1 MASGPRLPA
10 AGRQTN
16 MAPGSRQP
24 AAKKQEMMKQY
35 SLLELCSCID
45 EALSMEL
52 NDTYWVRAEI
62 ASLTE
67 RGHCYMELVEKAK
80 NNAIAA
86 KLRATCWQHVYHLL
100 SAYFANETGQTLAV
114 GMQVLLQV
122 EVSFHAVYG
131 LSLNVVGIDPTFTL
145 GDLARQRQLTIH
157 RLQEDGVMD
166 LQRSLLLPLL
176 PRRVAVISAADAAG
190 YGDFC
195 HQLQSNSGGF
205 RFRTQLFPAVM
216 QGEQSPASI
225 IAALQ
230 QIAATTDLYDL
241 VVIVR
246 GGGATTDLRNFDD
259 YSLAFHCA
267 NFPLPII
274 AGIGH
279 TRDVSVVDM
288 VVHTSVKTPTAAAE
302 WLIAAMQA
310 QADRLG
316 ELHLRLQRVVQMA
329 VRKQHSKLDA
339 LWQSLRFAT
348 QRRLHRQRTQLEF
361 WEKTIALHSPERIY
375 RMGYSL
381 TTVNGKIVKSINDV
395 KTGDHL
401 LTHTAD
407 GTITSEVKETIC
419 PCR

>member
-1 MASGPRLPA
+1 
-10 AGRQTN
+10 
-16 MAPGSRQP
+16 
-24 AAKKQEMMKQY
+24 MKQY
-35 SLLELCSCID
+35 TLSELCQAI
-45 EALSMEL
+45 EQVLQFEL
-52 NDTYWVRAEI
+52 GDTYWVRAEI

-80 NNAIAA
+80 NNTVAA
-86 KLRATCWQHVYHLL
+86 KVRATCWQQVYHLL
-100 SAYFANETGQTLAV
+100 SAYFATETGQTLSV

-122 EVSFHAVYG
+122 EVSFHSVYG

-145 GDLARQRQLTIH
+145 GDLARQRQLTIQ

-166 LQRSLLLPLL
+166 LQRALTIPSL
-176 PRRVAVISAADAAG
+176 PRRIAVISAADAAG

-195 HQLQSNSGGF
+195 HQLLSNSSGF
-205 RFRTQLFPAVM
+205 LFRTQLFPAVM
-216 QGEQSPASI
+216 QGDQSPASI
-225 IAALQ
+225 IATLE
-230 QIAATTDLYDL
+230 QIAYQVEQYDV

-302 WLIAAMQA
+302 WLITAMQE
-310 QADRLG
+310 QADRLA
-316 ELHLRLQRVVQMA
+316 ELQLRLQRIAQHA
-329 VRKQHSKLDA
+329 IRKQQHQLDN

-381 TTVNGKIVKSINDV
+381 TMVNGKIVKSINDV
-395 KTGDHL
+395 KAGEQL

-407 GTITSEVKETIC
+407 GVIQSEVKS
-419 PCR
+419 

>member
-1 MASGPRLPA
+1 
-10 AGRQTN
+10 
-16 MAPGSRQP
+16 
-24 AAKKQEMMKQY
+24 MKQY
-35 SLLELCSCID
+35 TLSELCSCID

-145 GDLARQRQLTIH
+145 GDLARQRQLTIQ

-166 LQRSLLLPLL
+166 LQRSLPLPLL

-195 HQLQSNSGGF
+195 HQLQSNNGGF
-205 RFRTQLFPAVM
+205 RFHTQLFPAVM

-316 ELHLRLQRVVQMA
+316 ELHLRLQRVAQMA
-329 VRKQHSKLDA
+329 IRKQHSKLDA
-339 LWQSLRFAT
+339 LWQSLRFAA

-395 KTGDHL
+395 KAGDHL

-407 GTITSEVKETIC
+407 GVIQSEVKS
-419 PCR
+419 

>member
-1 MASGPRLPA
+1 
-10 AGRQTN
+10 
-16 MAPGSRQP
+16 
-24 AAKKQEMMKQY
+24 MKQY
-35 SLLELCSCID
+35 TLSELCQAI
-45 EALSMEL
+45 EQVLQFEL
-52 NDTYWVRAEI
+52 GDTYWVRAEI

-80 NNAIAA
+80 NNTVAA
-86 KLRATCWQHVYHLL
+86 KLRATCWQQVYHLL
-100 SAYFANETGQTLAV
+100 SAYFATETGQTLSV

-122 EVSFHAVYG
+122 EVSFHSVYG

-145 GDLARQRQLTIH
+145 GDLARQRQLTIL

-166 LQRSLLLPLL
+166 LQRALTIPSL
-176 PRRVAVISAADAAG
+176 PRRIAVISAADAAG

-195 HQLQSNSGGF
+195 HQLLSNSSDF
-205 RFRTQLFPAVM
+205 LFRTQLFPAVM
-216 QGEQSPASI
+216 QGDQSPASI
-225 IAALQ
+225 IAALE
-230 QIAATTDLYDL
+230 QIAYQVEQYDV

-246 GGGATTDLRNFDD
+246 GGGATTDLRNFDN

-302 WLIAAMQA
+302 WLISAMQE
-310 QADRLG
+310 QADRLA
-316 ELHLRLQRVVQMA
+316 ELQLRLQRIAQHA
-329 VRKQHSKLDA
+329 IRKQQNQLDT

-348 QRRLHRQRTQLEF
+348 QRRLHRQRTQLEL
-361 WEKTIALHSPERIY
+361 WAKTIALHSPERIY
-375 RMGYSL
+375 RMGYTL
-381 TTVNGKIVKSINDV
+381 TTVNGKIVRSIHDV
-395 KTGDHL
+395 QAGEQL

-407 GTITSEVKETIC
+407 GVIQSEVKS
-419 PCR
+419 

>member
-1 MASGPRLPA
+1 
-10 AGRQTN
+10 
-16 MAPGSRQP
+16 
-24 AAKKQEMMKQY
+24 MKQY
-35 SLLELCSCID
+35 TLSELCQAI
-45 EALSMEL
+45 EQVLQFEL
-52 NDTYWVRAEI
+52 GDTYWVRAEI

-80 NNAIAA
+80 NNTVAA
-86 KLRATCWQHVYHLL
+86 KVRATCWQQVYHLL
-100 SAYFANETGQTLAV
+100 SAYFATETGQTLSV

-122 EVSFHAVYG
+122 EVSFHSVYG

-145 GDLARQRQLTIH
+145 GDLARQRQLTIQ
-157 RLQEDGVMD
+157 RLQGDGVMD
-166 LQRSLLLPLL
+166 LQRALTIPSL
-176 PRRVAVISAADAAG
+176 PRRIAVISAADAAG

-195 HQLQSNSGGF
+195 HQLLSNNSGF
-205 RFRTQLFPAVM
+205 LFRTQLFPAVM
-216 QGEQSPASI
+216 QGDQSPASI
-225 IAALQ
+225 IAALE
-230 QIAATTDLYDL
+230 QIAYQVEQYDV

-302 WLIAAMQA
+302 WLITAMQE
-310 QADRLG
+310 QADRLA
-316 ELHLRLQRVVQMA
+316 ELQLRLQRIAQHA
-329 VRKQHSKLDA
+329 IRKQQHQLDT

-348 QRRLHRQRTQLEF
+348 QRRLHRQRAQLEL
-361 WEKTIALHSPERIY
+361 WAKTIALHSPERIY
-375 RMGYSL
+375 RMGYTL
-381 TTVNGKIVKSINDV
+381 TTVNGKIVRSIHDV
-395 KTGDHL
+395 QAGEQL

-407 GTITSEVKETIC
+407 GVIQSEVKS
-419 PCR
+419 

>member
-1 MASGPRLPA
+1 
-10 AGRQTN
+10 
-16 MAPGSRQP
+16 
-24 AAKKQEMMKQY
+24 MKQY
-35 SLLELCSCID
+35 TLSELCDCINGV
-45 EALSMEL
+45 LSVEL
-52 NDTYWVRAEI
+52 GDAYWVRAEI

-80 NNAIAA
+80 NNSIAA
-86 KLRATCWQHVYHLL
+86 KLRATCWQHIYHLL
-100 SAYFANETGQTLAV
+100 AAYFANETGQTLSV

-145 GDLARQRQLTIH
+145 GDIARQRQQTIL

-166 LQRSLLLPLL
+166 LQRTLSMPLL

-195 HQLQSNSGGF
+195 HQLQSNAAGF
-205 RFRTQLFPAVM
+205 MFRTQLFAAVM

-225 IAALQ
+225 IAALER
-230 QIAATTDLYDL
+230 IAAAVEDYDV

-274 AGIGH
+274 AGVGH

-302 WLIAAMQA
+302 WLINAMQE

-316 ELHLRLQRVVQMA
+316 ELYLRLQRVAQMA
-329 VRKQHSKLDA
+329 IRKQQNKLDH
-339 LWQSLRFAT
+339 LWQSLRFLM
-348 QRRLHRQRTQLEF
+348 QQRLHRQRTQLEL

-381 TTVNGKIVKSINDV
+381 TTINGKVVKSIRDV
-395 KTGDHL
+395 KAGEEL
-401 LTHTAD
+401 LTHTVD
-407 GTITSEVKETIC
+407 GVIRSEVKEC
-419 PCR
+419 EV

>member
-1 MASGPRLPA
+1 
-10 AGRQTN
+10 
-16 MAPGSRQP
+16 
-24 AAKKQEMMKQY
+24 MKQY
-35 SLLELCSCID
+35 TLSELCSCID

-145 GDLARQRQLTIH
+145 GDLARQRQLTIQ

-166 LQRSLLLPLL
+166 LQRSLPLPLL

-205 RFRTQLFPAVM
+205 RFHTQLFSAVM

-310 QADRLG
+310 QADRMG
-316 ELHLRLQRVVQMA
+316 ELQLRLQRVVQMA
-329 VRKQHSKLDA
+329 VRKQHSKLDS

-348 QRRLHRQRTQLEF
+348 QRRLHRQRTQLQL

-395 KTGDHL
+395 KAGDHL

-407 GTITSEVKETIC
+407 GTITSEVKETNSPLIN
-419 PCR
+419 P

>member
-1 MASGPRLPA
+1 
-10 AGRQTN
+10 
-16 MAPGSRQP
+16 
-24 AAKKQEMMKQY
+24 MKQY
-35 SLLELCSCID
+35 TLSELCSCID

-145 GDLARQRQLTIH
+145 GDLARQRQLTIQ

-166 LQRSLLLPLL
+166 LQRSLPLPLL
-176 PRRVAVISAADAAG
+176 PRRMAVISAADAAG

-195 HQLQSNSGGF
+195 HQLQDNNGGF

-230 QIAATTDLYDL
+230 QIADTADLYDL

-316 ELHLRLQRVVQMA
+316 ELHLRLQRVAQMA
-329 VRKQHSKLDA
+329 IRKQHSKLDA

-361 WEKTIALHSPERIY
+361 LEKTIALHSPERIY

-395 KTGDHL
+395 KAGDHL

-407 GTITSEVKETIC
+407 GVIQSEVKS
-419 PCR
+419 

>member
-1 MASGPRLPA
+1 
-10 AGRQTN
+10 
-16 MAPGSRQP
+16 
-24 AAKKQEMMKQY
+24 MKQY
-35 SLLELCSCID
+35 TLSELCQAI
-45 EALSMEL
+45 EQVLQFEL
-52 NDTYWVRAEI
+52 GDTYWVRAEI

-80 NNAIAA
+80 NNTVAA
-86 KLRATCWQHVYHLL
+86 KVRATCWQQVYHLL
-100 SAYFANETGQTLAV
+100 SAYFATETGQTLSV

-122 EVSFHAVYG
+122 EVSFHSVYG

-145 GDLARQRQLTIH
+145 GDLARQRQLTIQ

-166 LQRSLLLPLL
+166 LQRALTIPSL
-176 PRRVAVISAADAAG
+176 PRRIAVISAADAAG

-195 HQLQSNSGGF
+195 HQLLSNNSGF
-205 RFRTQLFPAVM
+205 LFRTQLFPAVM
-216 QGEQSPASI
+216 QGDQSPASI
-225 IAALQ
+225 IAALE
-230 QIAATTDLYDL
+230 QIAYQVEQYDV

-302 WLIAAMQA
+302 WLITAMQE
-310 QADRLG
+310 QADRLA
-316 ELHLRLQRVVQMA
+316 ELQLRLQRIAQHA
-329 VRKQHSKLDA
+329 IRKQQNQLDN

-348 QRRLHRQRTQLEF
+348 QRRLHRQRAQLEL
-361 WEKTIALHSPERIY
+361 WAKTIALHSPERIY
-375 RMGYSL
+375 RMGYTL
-381 TTVNGKIVKSINDV
+381 TTVNGKIVRSIHDV
-395 KTGDHL
+395 QAGEQL

-407 GTITSEVKETIC
+407 GVIQSEVKG
-419 PCR
+419 

>member
-1 MASGPRLPA
+1 
-10 AGRQTN
+10 
-16 MAPGSRQP
+16 
-24 AAKKQEMMKQY
+24 MKQY
-35 SLLELCSCID
+35 TLSELCSCID

-145 GDLARQRQLTIH
+145 GDLARQRQLTIQ

-166 LQRSLLLPLL
+166 LQRSLPLPLL

-230 QIAATTDLYDL
+230 QIAATADLYDL

-302 WLIAAMQA
+302 WLIAAMQT

-316 ELHLRLQRVVQMA
+316 ELQLRLQRVVQMA

-381 TTVNGKIVKSINDV
+381 TTVNGKIVKSISDV
-395 KTGDHL
+395 KAGDQL

-407 GTITSEVKETIC
+407 GTITSEVKG
-419 PCR
+419 

>member
-1 MASGPRLPA
+1 
-10 AGRQTN
+10 
-16 MAPGSRQP
+16 
-24 AAKKQEMMKQY
+24 MKQY
-35 SLLELCSCID
+35 TLLELCDCINGV
-45 EALSMEL
+45 LSVEL
-52 NDTYWVRAEI
+52 GDAYWVRAEI

-80 NNAIAA
+80 NNSIAA
-86 KLRATCWQHVYHLL
+86 KLRATCWQHIYHLL
-100 SAYFANETGQTLAV
+100 AAYFANETGQTLSV

-145 GDLARQRQLTIH
+145 GDIARQRQQTIL

-166 LQRSLLLPLL
+166 LQRTLSMPLL

-195 HQLQSNSGGF
+195 HQLQSNAAGF
-205 RFRTQLFPAVM
+205 MFRTQLFAAVM

-225 IAALQ
+225 IAALER
-230 QIAATTDLYDL
+230 IAAAVEDYDV

-267 NFPLPII
+267 NFLLPII
-274 AGIGH
+274 AGVGH

-302 WLIAAMQA
+302 WLINAMQE

-316 ELHLRLQRVVQMA
+316 ELYLRLQRVAQMA
-329 VRKQHSKLDA
+329 IRKQQNKLDH
-339 LWQSLRFAT
+339 LWQSLRFLM
-348 QRRLHRQRTQLEF
+348 QQRLHRQRTQLEL

-381 TTVNGKIVKSINDV
+381 TTINGKVVKSIRDV
-395 KTGDHL
+395 KAGEEL
-401 LTHTAD
+401 LTHTVD
-407 GTITSEVKETIC
+407 GVIRSEVKEC
-419 PCR
+419 EV

>member
-1 MASGPRLPA
+1 
-10 AGRQTN
+10 
-16 MAPGSRQP
+16 
-24 AAKKQEMMKQY
+24 MKQY
-35 SLLELCSCID
+35 TLSELCQAI
-45 EALSMEL
+45 EQVLQFEL
-52 NDTYWVRAEI
+52 GDTYWVRAEI

-80 NNAIAA
+80 NNTVAA
-86 KLRATCWQHVYHLL
+86 KVRATCWQQVYHLL
-100 SAYFANETGQTLAV
+100 SAYFATETGQTLSV

-145 GDLARQRQLTIH
+145 GDLARQRQLTIL

-166 LQRSLLLPLL
+166 LQRALIIPSL
-176 PRRVAVISAADAAG
+176 PRRIAVISAADAAG

-195 HQLQSNSGGF
+195 HQLLSNSSGF
-205 RFRTQLFPAVM
+205 LFRTQLFPAVM
-216 QGEQSPASI
+216 QGDQSPASI
-225 IAALQ
+225 IAALE
-230 QIAATTDLYDL
+230 QIAYQVEQYDV

-302 WLIAAMQA
+302 WLISAMQE
-310 QADRLG
+310 QADRLA
-316 ELHLRLQRVVQMA
+316 ELQLRLQRIAQHA
-329 VRKQHSKLDA
+329 IRKQQHQLDN

-348 QRRLHRQRTQLEF
+348 QRRLHRQRAQLEL
-361 WEKTIALHSPERIY
+361 WAKTIALHSPERIY
-375 RMGYSL
+375 RMGYTL

-395 KTGDHL
+395 KAGDHL

>member
-1 MASGPRLPA
+1 
-10 AGRQTN
+10 
-16 MAPGSRQP
+16 
-24 AAKKQEMMKQY
+24 MKQY
-35 SLLELCSCID
+35 TLSELCQAI
-45 EALSMEL
+45 EQVLQFEL
-52 NDTYWVRAEI
+52 GDTYWVRAEI

-80 NNAIAA
+80 NNTVAA
-86 KLRATCWQHVYHLL
+86 KVRATCWQQVYHLL
-100 SAYFANETGQTLAV
+100 SAYFATETGQTLSV

-122 EVSFHAVYG
+122 EVSFHSVYG

-145 GDLARQRQLTIH
+145 GDLARQRQLTIQ

-166 LQRSLLLPLL
+166 LQCALTIPSL
-176 PRRVAVISAADAAG
+176 PRRIAVISAADAAG

-195 HQLQSNSGGF
+195 HQLLSNNSGF
-205 RFRTQLFPAVM
+205 LFRTQLFPAVM
-216 QGEQSPASI
+216 QGDQSPASI
-225 IAALQ
+225 IAALE
-230 QIAATTDLYDL
+230 QIAYQVEQYDV

-302 WLIAAMQA
+302 WLITAMQE
-310 QADRLG
+310 QADRLA
-316 ELHLRLQRVVQMA
+316 ELQLRLQRIAQYA
-329 VRKQHSKLDA
+329 IRKQQNQLDN

-348 QRRLHRQRTQLEF
+348 QRRLHRQRAQLEL
-361 WEKTIALHSPERIY
+361 WAKTIALHSPERIY
-375 RMGYSL
+375 RMGYTL
-381 TTVNGKIVKSINDV
+381 TTVNGKIVRSIRDV
-395 KTGDHL
+395 QAGEQL

-407 GTITSEVKETIC
+407 GVIQSEVKS
-419 PCR
+419 

>member
-1 MASGPRLPA
+1 
-10 AGRQTN
+10 
-16 MAPGSRQP
+16 
-24 AAKKQEMMKQY
+24 MKQY
-35 SLLELCSCID
+35 TLSELCQAI
-45 EALSMEL
+45 EQVLQFEL
-52 NDTYWVRAEI
+52 GDTYWVRTEI

-80 NNAIAA
+80 NNTVAA
-86 KLRATCWQHVYHLL
+86 KVRATCWQQVYHLL
-100 SAYFANETGQTLAV
+100 SAYFATETGQTLSV

-122 EVSFHAVYG
+122 EVSFHSVYG

-145 GDLARQRQLTIH
+145 GDLARQRQLTIL

-166 LQRSLLLPLL
+166 LQRALTIPSL
-176 PRRVAVISAADAAG
+176 PRRIAVISAADAAG

-205 RFRTQLFPAVM
+205 LFRTQLFPAVM
-216 QGEQSPASI
+216 QGDQSPVSI
-225 IAALQ
+225 IAALE
-230 QIAATTDLYDL
+230 QIAYQLEQYDV

-302 WLIAAMQA
+302 WLISAMQE
-310 QADRLG
+310 QADRLA
-316 ELHLRLQRVVQMA
+316 ELQLRLQRIAQHA
-329 VRKQHSKLDA
+329 IRKQQHQLDN

-348 QRRLHRQRTQLEF
+348 QRRLHRQRAQLEL
-361 WEKTIALHSPERIY
+361 WAKTIALHSPERIY
-375 RMGYSL
+375 RMGYTL
-381 TTVNGKIVKSINDV
+381 TTVNGKIVRSIHDV
-395 KTGDHL
+395 QAGEQL

-407 GTITSEVKETIC
+407 GVIQSEVKS
-419 PCR
+419 

>member
-1 MASGPRLPA
+1 
-10 AGRQTN
+10 
-16 MAPGSRQP
+16 
-24 AAKKQEMMKQY
+24 MKQY
-35 SLLELCSCID
+35 TLSELCQAI
-45 EALSMEL
+45 EQVLQFEL
-52 NDTYWVRAEI
+52 GDTYWVRAEI

-80 NNAIAA
+80 NNTVAA
-86 KLRATCWQHVYHLL
+86 KLRATCWQQVYHLL
-100 SAYFANETGQTLAV
+100 SAYFATETGQTLSV

-145 GDLARQRQLTIH
+145 GDLARQRQLTIQ

-166 LQRSLLLPLL
+166 LQRALTIPSL
-176 PRRVAVISAADAAG
+176 PRRIAVISAADAAG

-195 HQLQSNSGGF
+195 HQLLSNNSGF
-205 RFRTQLFPAVM
+205 LFRTQLFPAVM
-216 QGEQSPASI
+216 QGDQSPASI
-225 IAALQ
+225 IAALE
-230 QIAATTDLYDL
+230 QIAYQVEQYDV

-302 WLIAAMQA
+302 WLITAMQE
-310 QADRLG
+310 QADRLA
-316 ELHLRLQRVVQMA
+316 ELQLRLQRIAQHA
-329 VRKQHSKLDA
+329 IRKQQNQLDN

-348 QRRLHRQRTQLEF
+348 QRRLHRQRAQLEL
-361 WEKTIALHSPERIY
+361 WAKTIALHSPERIY
-375 RMGYSL
+375 RMGYTL
-381 TTVNGKIVKSINDV
+381 TTVNGKIVRSIHDV
-395 KTGDHL
+395 QAGEQL

-407 GTITSEVKETIC
+407 GVIQSEVKS
-419 PCR
+419 

>member
-1 MASGPRLPA
+1 
-10 AGRQTN
+10 
-16 MAPGSRQP
+16 
-24 AAKKQEMMKQY
+24 MKQY
-35 SLLELCSCID
+35 TLSELCQAI
-45 EALSMEL
+45 EQVLQFEL
-52 NDTYWVRAEI
+52 GDTYWVRAEI

-80 NNAIAA
+80 NNTVAA
-86 KLRATCWQHVYHLL
+86 KVRATCWQQVYHLL
-100 SAYFANETGQTLAV
+100 SAYFATETGQTLSV

-145 GDLARQRQLTIH
+145 GNLARQRQLTIQ

-166 LQRSLLLPLL
+166 LQRALTIPSL
-176 PRRVAVISAADAAG
+176 PRRIAVISAADAAG

-195 HQLQSNSGGF
+195 HQLLSNSSGF
-205 RFRTQLFPAVM
+205 LFRTQLFPAVM
-216 QGEQSPASI
+216 QGDQSPASI
-225 IAALQ
+225 IAALE
-230 QIAATTDLYDL
+230 QIAYQVEQYDV

-302 WLIAAMQA
+302 WLITAMQE
-310 QADRLG
+310 QADRLA
-316 ELHLRLQRVVQMA
+316 ELQLRLQRIAQHA
-329 VRKQHSKLDA
+329 IRKQQHQLDN

-348 QRRLHRQRTQLEF
+348 QRRLHRQRAQLEL
-361 WEKTIALHSPERIY
+361 WAQTIALHSPERIY
-375 RMGYSL
+375 RMGYTL
-381 TTVNGKIVKSINDV
+381 TTVNGKIVRSIHDV
-395 KTGDHL
+395 QAGEQL

-407 GTITSEVKETIC
+407 GVIQSEVKS
-419 PCR
+419 

>member
-1 MASGPRLPA
+1 
-10 AGRQTN
+10 
-16 MAPGSRQP
+16 
-24 AAKKQEMMKQY
+24 
-35 SLLELCSCID
+35 
-45 EALSMEL
+45 MEL

-145 GDLARQRQLTIH
+145 GDLARQRQLTIQ

-166 LQRSLLLPLL
+166 LQRSLPLPLL
-176 PRRVAVISAADAAG
+176 PRCVAVISAADAAG

-316 ELHLRLQRVVQMA
+316 ELQLRLQRVVQMA
-329 VRKQHSKLDA
+329 IRKQHSKLDA

-381 TTVNGKIVKSINDV
+381 TMVNGKIVKSINDV
-395 KTGDHL
+395 KAGDHL

-407 GTITSEVKETIC
+407 GVIQSEVKS
-419 PCR
+419 

>member
-1 MASGPRLPA
+1 
-10 AGRQTN
+10 
-16 MAPGSRQP
+16 
-24 AAKKQEMMKQY
+24 MKQY
-35 SLLELCSCID
+35 TLSELCQAI
-45 EALSMEL
+45 EQVLQFEL
-52 NDTYWVRAEI
+52 GDTYWVRAEI

-80 NNAIAA
+80 NNTVAA
-86 KLRATCWQHVYHLL
+86 KVRATCWQQVYHLL
-100 SAYFANETGQTLAV
+100 SAYFATETGQTLSV

-122 EVSFHAVYG
+122 EVSFHSVYG

-145 GDLARQRQLTIH
+145 GDLARQRQLTIQ
-157 RLQEDGVMD
+157 RLQEDGVID
-166 LQRSLLLPLL
+166 LQRALTIPSL
-176 PRRVAVISAADAAG
+176 PRRIAVISAADAAG

-195 HQLQSNSGGF
+195 HQLLSNSSGF
-205 RFRTQLFPAVM
+205 LFRTQLFPAVM
-216 QGEQSPASI
+216 QGDQSPASI
-225 IAALQ
+225 IAALE
-230 QIAATTDLYDL
+230 QIAYQVEQYDV

-302 WLIAAMQA
+302 WLITAMQE
-310 QADRLG
+310 QADRLA
-316 ELHLRLQRVVQMA
+316 ELQLRLQRIAQHA
-329 VRKQHSKLDA
+329 IRKQQNQLDN

-348 QRRLHRQRTQLEF
+348 QRRLHRQRAQLEL
-361 WEKTIALHSPERIY
+361 WAKTIALHSPERIY
-375 RMGYSL
+375 RMGYTL
-381 TTVNGKIVKSINDV
+381 TTVNGKIVRSIHDV
-395 KTGDHL
+395 QAGEQL

-407 GTITSEVKETIC
+407 GVIQSEVKS
-419 PCR
+419 